1 MLEMAMSVQFWNVTE
16 AEISTDFPAH
26 RYAIDPYR
34 TYLRAVD
41 VAAPAA
47 VVFRW
52 VCQLKV
58 APYSYDW
65 LDNGG
70 RRSPRELTAGAD
82 QLAVGQQLM
91 IFRLVDFQPDRQ
103 ITMVS
108 LPAATRLFGPIAL
121 TYQVTDIPAGS
132 RLVCCLDVTARSW
145 PERARRKLLG
155 AGDLVMMRKQLLT
168 FKKLAERT

>member
-1 MLEMAMSVQFWNVTE
+1 MSVQFWNVTE
-16 AEISTDFPAH
+16 AEISTGYPAH
-26 RYAIDPYR
+26 SHAIDPYR

-52 VCQLKV
+52 LCQLRV

-65 LDNGG
+65 LDNLG
-70 RRSPRELTAGAD
+70 RRSPRELTAGAE
-82 QLAVGQQLM
+82 QLATGQRMM
-91 IFRLVDFQPDRQ
+91 IFRLVDFQLDRQ

-108 LPAATRLFGPIAL
+108 LPAATRCFGPIAL
-121 TYQVTDIPAGS
+121 TYQVTDTPTGS
-132 RLVCCLDVTARSW
+132 RLVCCLDATARSW
-145 PERARRKLLG
+145 PERVRRRLLG

-168 FKKLAERT
+168 FKELAERTPR